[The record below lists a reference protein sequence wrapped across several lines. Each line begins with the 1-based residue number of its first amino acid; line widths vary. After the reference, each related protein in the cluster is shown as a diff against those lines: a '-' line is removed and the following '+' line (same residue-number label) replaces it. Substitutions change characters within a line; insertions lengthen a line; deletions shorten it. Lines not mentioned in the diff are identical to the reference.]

1 MAGILA
7 AGIWAARPVSSLRVA
22 FAGTPDFSVPA
33 LEALLKAGH
42 SVVGVLT
49 QPDRPK
55 GRGRHLAASP
65 VKAAALAHAIP
76 VSQPLSLKDEAGR
89 AELAAWRPDVL
100 VVVAYGLILPPAAL
114 SIPRLGCIN
123 IHASLLP
130 RWRGAAP
137 IQRAILAGDATTGVT
152 IMLMDVGLDTGP
164 MLLRKEIP
172 IETYETGGSLH
183 DRLAILG
190 GSALIEALE
199 GRAAG
204 TLNAIPQPAEGV
216 TYAAKLEKAEA
227 LIDWKRDAVEIERQ
241 VRAFNPWP
249 VAETRWDGEQLR
261 VFEARA
267 EKGGGSIQ
275 QQFAADAMEHAL
287 ATPAYDDKPIYID
300 PIADDVGTITAV
312 RDDAIVV
319 QCGVGQ
325 LALRQLQRPGRR
337 VVSAADFARSLLQL
351 TGRRLG

>member
-1 MAGILA
+1 M
-7 AGIWAARPVSSLRVA
+7 A

-33 LEALLKAGH
+33 LEALREAGYN
-42 SVVGVLT
+42 VVGVLT

-55 GRGRHLAASP
+55 GRGRQVAASP

-76 VSQPLSLKDEAGR
+76 LSQPLSLKDEAGR

-137 IQRAILAGDATTGVT
+137 IQRAILAGDGTTGVT

-164 MLLRKEIP
+164 MLLWKEIP
-172 IETYETGGSLH
+172 IEAYETGGSLH

-199 GRAAG
+199 GHAAG

-267 EKGGGSIQ
+267 ERG
-275 QQFAADAMEHAL
+275 
-287 ATPAYDDKPIYID
+287 D

-312 RDDAIVV
+312 RNDAIVV
-319 QCGVGQ
+319 QCGIGQ

-337 VVSAADFARSLLQL
+337 VVSAADFARSHPQL

>member
-1 MAGILA
+1 
-7 AGIWAARPVSSLRVA
+7 VSGLRIA

-33 LEALLKAGH
+33 LEALLEAGH

-55 GRGRHLAASP
+55 GRGRQITASP
-65 VKAAALAHAIP
+65 VKAAALAHGIA

-100 VVVAYGLILPPAAL
+100 IVVAYGLILPPAAL
-114 SIPRLGCIN
+114 TIPRLGCIN

-137 IQRAILAGDATTGVT
+137 IQRAILAGDARTGVT
-152 IMLMDVGLDTGP
+152 IMLMDAGLDTGP
-164 MLLRKEIP
+164 MLLRKEVG
-172 IETYETGGSLH
+172 IEAEETGGSLH
-183 DRLAILG
+183 DRLAVLG
-190 GSALIEALE
+190 GSTLIEALE
-199 GRAAG
+199 GHASG
-204 TLNAIPQPAEGV
+204 TLRAVAQPAEGV
-216 TYAAKLEKAEA
+216 TYAAKIEKAEA

-249 VAETRWDGEQLR
+249 VAETRLDGEQLR

-267 EKGGGSIQ
+267 EEGDGQ
-275 QQFAADAMEHAL
+275 Q
-287 ATPAYDDKPIYID
+287 PVV
-300 PIADDVGTITAV
+300 DVGQPHADVVAHAPAVSADNRIIPIDARSITDNAGEIIAV
-312 RDDAIVV
+312 RDASLIV
-319 QCGVGQ
+319 QCGRGR

-337 VVSAADFARSLLQL
+337 VVPAADFARSLEL

>member
-1 MAGILA
+1 MSG
-7 AGIWAARPVSSLRVA
+7 LRVA

-33 LEALLKAGH
+33 LEALLNAGH
-42 SVVGVLT
+42 TVVGVLT

-55 GRGRHLAASP
+55 GRGRQVTPSP
-65 VKAAALAHAIP
+65 VKAAAVSHGIP

-137 IQRAILAGDATTGVT
+137 IQRSILAGDARTGIT
-152 IMLMDVGLDTGP
+152 IMLMDAGLDTGP
-164 MLLRKEIP
+164 TLLRTEVP
-172 IETYETGGSLH
+172 IDPHETGASLH
-183 DRLAILG
+183 DRLCVLG
-190 GSALIEALE
+190 GSTLIEALV
-199 GRAAG
+199 GHAAG
-204 TLNAIPQPAEGV
+204 TLHAAPQPAEGV

-227 LIDWKRDAVEIERQ
+227 LIDWTRDAVEIERQ

-249 VAETRWDGEQLR
+249 VAETRFDGEQLR

-267 EKGGGSIQ
+267 EDG
-275 QQFAADAMEHAL
+275 AASVDREFDASAMEHAL
-287 ATPAYDDKPIYID
+287 AMPATDDRSVDIEAF
-300 PIADDVGTITAV
+300 ADISATKAGTILAV
-312 RDDAIVV
+312 RDDAVVV
-319 QCGVGQ
+319 QCGRGQ

-337 VVSAADFARSLLQL
+337 VVSAADFARSLDL

>member
-1 MAGILA
+1 VAGIP
-7 AGIWAARPVSSLRVA
+7 AARAVSGLRVA
-22 FAGTPDFSVPA
+22 FAGTPDFSVPPF
-33 LEALLKAGH
+33 EALLKAGYDI
-42 SVVGVLT
+42 VGVLT

-55 GRGRHLAASP
+55 GRGRQVAASP
-65 VKAAALAHAIP
+65 VKAAALAHTIA
-76 VSQPLSLKDEAGR
+76 VSQPLTLKDEAGR

-137 IQRAILAGDATTGVT
+137 IQRSILAGDATTGVT
-152 IMLMDVGLDTGP
+152 IMQMDVGLDTGP
-164 MLLRKEIP
+164 MLLRKEIR
-172 IETYETGGSLH
+172 IEAHDSGGSLH
-183 DRLAILG
+183 DRLAALG

-199 GRAAG
+199 GLAAG
-204 TLNAIPQPAEGV
+204 RLRAIPQPTEGV

-267 EKGGGSIQ
+267 EQ
-275 QQFAADAMEHAL
+275 
-287 ATPAYDDKPIYID
+287 ID
-300 PIADDVGTITAV
+300 PIADDAGTITAI

-319 QCGVGQ
+319 QCGIGQ

-337 VVSAADFARSLLQL
+337 VVSAADFARSLPQL

>member
-1 MAGILA
+1 MRA
-7 AGIWAARPVSSLRVA
+7 AGGISTLGVPAARLVTGLRVA

-33 LEALLKAGH
+33 LEALLKAGFD
-42 SVVGVLT
+42 VVGVLT

-55 GRGRHLAASP
+55 GRGRQVAASP
-65 VKAAALAHAIP
+65 VKAAALGHAIP
-76 VSQPLSLKDEAGR
+76 VSQPLTLKDETGR

-100 VVVAYGLILPPAAL
+100 IVVAYGLILPPAAL
-114 SIPRLGCIN
+114 SMPRLGCIN

-137 IQRAILAGDATTGVT
+137 IQRSILAGDANTGVT

-164 MLLRKEIP
+164 MLLRKEIL

-183 DRLAILG
+183 DRLATLG

-199 GRAAG
+199 GHAAG

-216 TYAAKLEKAEA
+216 TYASKLEKAEA

-267 EKGGGSIQ
+267 EASGLSLDQ
-275 QQFAADAMEHAL
+275 Q
-287 ATPAYDDKPIYID
+287 
-300 PIADDVGTITAV
+300 PIADDVGTIAAV

-337 VVSAADFARSLLQL
+337 VVSAADFARSLPQL

>member
-1 MAGILA
+1 M
-7 AGIWAARPVSSLRVA
+7 
-22 FAGTPDFSVPA
+22 PA
-33 LEALLKAGH
+33 LEALLKAGYD
-42 SVVGVLT
+42 VVGVLT

-55 GRGRHLAASP
+55 GRGRQVAGSP

-76 VSQPLSLKDEAGR
+76 VSQPLSLKEEAGR
-89 AELAAWRPDVL
+89 AELTAWSPDVL

-114 SIPRLGCIN
+114 AIPRLGCIN

-137 IQRAILAGDATTGVT
+137 IQRSILAGDITTGVT

-164 MLLRKEIP
+164 MLLRTETP
-172 IETYETGGSLH
+172 IEASETGGSLH

-199 GRAAG
+199 GHTAG
-204 TLNAIPQPAEGV
+204 TLHAIPQPADGV
-216 TYAAKLEKAEA
+216 TYAAKLDKAEA
-227 LIDWKRDAVEIERQ
+227 LIDWKRDAVAIERQ

-249 VAETRWDGEQLR
+249 VADTRWDGEQLR

-267 EKGGGSIQ
+267 EEGDGS
-275 QQFAADAMEHAL
+275 
-287 ATPAYDDKPIYID
+287 
-300 PIADDVGTITAV
+300 PIADDVGTITSV

-337 VVSAADFARSLLQL
+337 VVSAADFARSLPQL